1 MDVLL
6 PEAVIQ
12 LYLRSRSGDVVLAE
26 LVQPPAEALDEDED
40 EDDILTLNPLRAA
53 SNNRPRKKRRTRPDS
68 ASDDESR
75 LYAAARKGLKRL
87 RDEDEETQ
95 WALRDQEVKA
105 KRAAARRSLKLPAEG
120 QSEWEKKQAR
130 LGAGEEEGWAGGRPR
145 IRQNYKED

>member
-6 PEAVIQ
+6 TEAVVQ
-12 LYLRSRSGDVVLAE
+12 LYIRSRGGNVVLAE
-26 LVQPPAEALDEDED
+26 LAEPAAEPLDEDED
-40 EDDILTLNPLRAA
+40 EDDILTLNPLRTA
-53 SNNRPRKKRRTRPDS
+53 SNPPRKKRKTRPDT

-87 RDEDEETQ
+87 RDDDEETQ

-105 KRAAARRSLKLPAEG
+105 KRAAARRRLKLPAEG

-145 IRQNYKED
+145 VKQNYKED

>member
-26 LVQPPAEALDEDED
+26 LVQPAAEAMDED

-53 SNNRPRKKRRTRPDS
+53 SNNPPRKKRRTRPDS

-75 LYAAARKGLKRL
+75 LYAAARKGLRRL
-87 RDEDEETQ
+87 RDDDEETQ

-105 KRAAARRSLKLPAEG
+105 KRAAARRRLKLSAEG